1 MNKNAGIFITL
12 EGVEG
17 AGKSTHMAY
26 IAGQLKKTGRE
37 IVLTREPG
45 GTPLGEQVRHIL
57 LMQKSIT
64 IDGMAE
70 LLLMIA
76 ARAQHIREVIT
87 PALRNSAIVLC
98 DRFTDSSYA
107 YQGGGRGIPAET
119 IAQLSRTAC
128 ADIKPD
134 LTLLFDVP
142 VVTGL
147 QRACRDR
154 EADRFEQETFDFFQA
169 VRSTYLKIAETDPGR
184 VKVINTD
191 MHIDAVHSRISEIL
205 QEHNLW

>member
-1 MNKNAGIFITL
+1 MNKSSGFFITL

-45 GTPLGEQVRHIL
+45 GTPLGEQIRHIL

-87 PALRNSAIVLC
+87 PALSDGKIVLC

-107 YQGGGRGIPAET
+107 YQGGGRGIPAQKIT
-119 IAQLSRTAC
+119 QLSRVAR

-147 QRACRDR
+147 QRACHDR

-169 VRSTYLKIAETDPGR
+169 VRSTYLKIAESDPGR

-191 MHIDAVHSRISEIL
+191 TDIGTVHSRIREIL
-205 QEHNLW
+205 RENNLC

>member
-57 LMQKSIT
+57 LMQKSIV

-87 PALRNSAIVLC
+87 PALRNGRIVLC

-107 YQGGGRGIPAET
+107 YQGGGRGIPAEA
-119 IAQLSRTAC
+119 IAQLSRIAG

-154 EADRFEQETFDFFQA
+154 EADRFEQETLDFFQA

-191 MHIDAVHSRISEIL
+191 LHINAVHSRIREIL
-205 QEHNLW
+205 QDHNLC

>member
-1 MNKNAGIFITL
+1 MNNSPGIFITL

-17 AGKSTHMAY
+17 AGKSTHMTY

-37 IVLTREPG
+37 IVVTREPG

-57 LMQKSIT
+57 LMQKSMA

-70 LLLMIA
+70 LLLVLA
-76 ARAQHIREVIT
+76 ARAQHIQEIIT
-87 PALRNSAIVLC
+87 PALRQGKIVLC

-107 YQGGGRGIPAET
+107 YQGGGRAIPAET
-119 IAQLSRTAC
+119 IAQLSRVAGT
-128 ADIKPD
+128 DIKPD

-154 EADRFEQETFDFFQA
+154 EADRFEQESFDFFQA
-169 VRSTYLKIAETDPGR
+169 VRGTYLKIAASDPGR

-191 MHIDAVHSRISEIL
+191 MEIGAVHSRIREIL
-205 QEHNLW
+205 QESNLC

>member
-1 MNKNAGIFITL
+1 MIKNSGIFITL

-26 IAGQLKKTGRE
+26 IAAQIKKTGRE

-45 GTPLGEQVRHIL
+45 GTPLGEQIRDIL
-57 LMQKSIT
+57 LMHKSMP
-64 IDGMAE
+64 IDGMTE

-76 ARAQHIREVIT
+76 ARAQHIQEVIT
-87 PALRNSAIVLC
+87 PALRKGSIVLC

-107 YQGGGRGIPAET
+107 YQGAGRGIPEET
-119 IAQLSRTAC
+119 ITQLSRSAC

-147 QRACRDR
+147 RRACRDR

-169 VRSTYLKIAETDPGR
+169 VRGAYLKIAETDPGR

-191 MHIDAVHSRISEIL
+191 LHINAVHSRIRQIL
-205 QEHNLW
+205 QEHNLC